1 MPYGK
6 KKKGMKSMRIRE
18 VAVDLKPAPD
28 VSWYC
33 YWEGGAWFEQV

>member
-1 MPYGK
+1 MEK
-6 KKKGMKSMRIRE
+6 RNEINEDQKGCRLG
-18 VAVDLKPAPD
+18 LKPAPD